1 MKKSLFFCVFLYGIG
16 VMSCSNELEV
26 QEKVK
31 ALPTVRELVA
41 YPKSDA
47 GRSRSGQLNW
57 EEWEKVTL
65 SSGNHVNTPWNTTQS
80 TTAIPYDIRM
90 DIKSVD
96 GWELI
101 AHTVNGYG
109 DLGVN
114 YLIFHNKYTGV
125 LKVFYY
131 LEPEQAN
138 LQNTAMWKLHFEIP
152 QSCLAF
158 SDVYAELSTRK
169 DIYDI
174 YVGNISNDDSKG
186 YTVGWNC
193 FQTELAYDPNLKGG
207 TLQIIPHSCTT
218 STIELDGDFEST
230 TEGLILSST
239 TYNKGDKIVKS
250 VAKYAGDKAEKWVE
264 KAIESE
270 KVFKEIKSLIVKGA
284 GSLVSSGVSTLLG
297 AFTGGFDSE
306 KKYRTDRYVADEWKG
321 NSFWRDRNA
330 CHRFDTPFH
339 IVSFSRQNRSFGC
352 MEFV

>member
-1 MKKSLFFCVFLYGIG
+1 
-16 VMSCSNELEV
+16 
-26 QEKVK
+26 
-31 ALPTVRELVA
+31 
-41 YPKSDA
+41 
-47 GRSRSGQLNW
+47 
-57 EEWEKVTL
+57 
-65 SSGNHVNTPWNTTQS
+65 
-80 TTAIPYDIRM
+80 M

-193 FQTELAYDPNLKGG
+193 FQTELAHEPNLKGG

-297 AFTGGFDSE
+297 AFTGGFDRE

>member
-114 YLIFHNKYTGV
+114 YLIF
-125 LKVFYY
+125 
-131 LEPEQAN
+131 
-138 LQNTAMWKLHFEIP
+138 
-152 QSCLAF
+152 S
-158 SDVYAELSTRK
+158 
-169 DIYDI
+169 
-174 YVGNISNDDSKG
+174 
-186 YTVGWNC
+186 
-193 FQTELAYDPNLKGG
+193 
-207 TLQIIPHSCTT
+207 
-218 STIELDGDFEST
+218 
-230 TEGLILSST
+230 
-239 TYNKGDKIVKS
+239 
-250 VAKYAGDKAEKWVE
+250 
-264 KAIESE
+264 
-270 KVFKEIKSLIVKGA
+270 
-284 GSLVSSGVSTLLG
+284 
-297 AFTGGFDSE
+297 
-306 KKYRTDRYVADEWKG
+306 
-321 NSFWRDRNA
+321 
-330 CHRFDTPFH
+330 
-339 IVSFSRQNRSFGC
+339 
-352 MEFV
+352 